1 MHEGWDM
8 HLLALELENFKSF
21 KGEVTIP
28 LEEGFTAVTGPNGSG
43 KSNIGDA
50 IQFVLGP
57 KSSKSL
63 RAQNLKQLIYNGGEK
78 GRAARKI
85 VRLLYT
91 YFDSHRSEIPP
102 EFRARSKSE
111 DNVVADF
118 ISGMTDKY
126 ALRAAERIE
135 PRISAPFNVAV

>member
-1 MHEGWDM
+1 M

-78 GRAARKI
+78 GRAAKFCKATLVFSNSSRNGGRRRLKLDADE
-85 VRLLYT
+85 VRLTRTIKLG
-91 YFDSHRSEIPP
+91 PL
-102 EFRARSKSE
+102 
-111 DNVVADF
+111 
-118 ISGMTDKY
+118 
-126 ALRAAERIE
+126 LRH
-135 PRISAPFNVAV
+135 RISQAAHRGRCPRRRLQHRAPG